1 MSYSFQA
8 YSVIPYLCIFL
19 RVPIVDQWIERYV
32 HEDVESIPDFA
43 QWVKDPTAWVAD
55 ATWIQCC

>member
-19 RVPIVDQWIERYV
+19 RVPSGDQWIERCV
-32 HEDVESIPDFA
+32 REDVESVPDFA